1 MAFKKKYIHVIMV
14 LLIGY
19 FVCACRQ
26 ADEISGEQWAKGYN
40 LPVEEQEAK
49 EAENDDFVKQYFSG
63 RDSVRI
69 HKRSTR
75 SLKAMYR

>member
-49 EAENDDFVKQYFSG
+49 EAENDCKKMMALIFDIYKDADKGTASNGV
-63 RDSVRI
+63 
-69 HKRSTR
+69 
-75 SLKAMYR
+75 LKE